1 MFTGLVE
8 EVGEIVSVTSLG
20 GGKKLKVKAEK
31 VLSDVKVDDSIA
43 INGCCQTV
51 VKFDNNSFEVV
62 AIEETLR
69 KTTLASFKKGD
80 KVNLE
85 RAIAVGTRLGGHYV
99 QGHIDCVGSVVK
111 IVPEK
116 TDHLVTISFPKEF
129 RKYITNVGSIAIEGV
144 SLTVAK
150 VDASTFTLAIIPH
163 TWQNTT
169 IGKLKSGQKVNIEFD
184 ILAKYVE
191 NMLKYK

>member
-1 MFTGLVE
+1 MK
-8 EVGEIVSVTSLG
+8 I
-20 GGKKLKVKAEK
+20 
-31 VLSDVKVDDSIA
+31 DDSIA

-51 VKFDNNSFEVV
+51 VNFDNNSFEVV
-62 AIEETLR
+62 AIVETLR
-69 KTTLASFKKGD
+69 KTTLASFQKGD